1 MGTFEV
7 WILMKNNSI
16 IKKKTTNPNDT
27 FELTYSFDGEKK
39 TMPFKFE
46 KDSIFY
52 KKWFMGLFTKRIMF
66 YEHGNIHPLKPKFI
80 SKNNEV
86 KELATILETGLLK
99 QMSDSVKDKA
109 KLMSMWLVLG
119 IVGIIALV
127 LIVV

>member
-86 KELATILETGLLK
+86 KDYFNYI
-99 QMSDSVKDKA
+99 SDHVFSY
-109 KLMSMWLVLG
+109 LSPFNG
-119 IVGIIALV
+119 SRR
-127 LIVV
+127 